1 MGERVF
7 FPLHG
12 NTPTD
17 DSQYGFRP
25 GHSTEYAAIEL
36 SDRIISAMDKNMI
49 PLNIYLDLSKAF
61 DTLDHAILLDKFFH
75 YGIRGNPL
83 KLISSYLEN
92 RQQCVEFRNT
102 KSNIMPISTGVPH
115 GSILGP
121 LLFLIYINDFPS
133 ASSYFNFIMYADDTT
148 LYSNIDSPNQNDMIR
163 LTETKI
169 NAELAKIDEWLK
181 INKLSLNLK
190 KSKYMFF
197 FFKNKHNKYKLNT
210 NNESSLITI
219 RLVARPLLWLSC
231 TLVYM

>member
-1 MGERVF
+1 MISSQINDF
-7 FPLHG
+7 LKINNLFY
-12 NTPTD
+12 

-36 SDRIISAMDKNMI
+36 SDRIISAMDNNKI
-49 PLNIYLDLSKAF
+49 PLHIYLDLSKAF
-61 DTLDHAILLDKFFH
+61 DTLDHAILLDTLFH

-92 RQQCVEFRNT
+92 RQQFVEFRNT
-102 KSNIMPISTGVPH
+102 KPNIMQISTGVPQ
-115 GSILGP
+115 GSILWP

-197 FFKNKHNKYKLNT
+197 
-210 NNESSLITI
+210 
-219 RLVARPLLWLSC
+219 
-231 TLVYM
+231 